1 MSQDAA
7 DQAVAGLRTT
17 TTVKV
22 MVEKDEQGGLGFS
35 LGSENPSNITSITP
49 GNADVFCVSCV
60 SCVSCVYVCMCVCV
74 SCVRETL
81 TSPHPPPSLN
91 PNINDPALDC
101 FGACEQMG
109 LPTRPACGAVTLCS
123 ALTEKTSRPFH
134 TLLLSSD
141 SSLVVRG

>member
-60 SCVSCVYVCMCVCV
+60 SCVSCVYVCMCVLCA
-74 SCVRETL
+74 RNPHL
-81 TSPHPPPSLN
+81 TSSPSL
-91 PNINDPALDC
+91 A
-101 FGACEQMG
+101 
-109 LPTRPACGAVTLCS
+109 
-123 ALTEKTSRPFH
+123 
-134 TLLLSSD
+134 
-141 SSLVVRG
+141 